1 MRSLLQS
8 VAVTILSL
16 ILGACAT
23 APAMPSAPERQA
35 LAPTGKLRVGLF
47 TGQPVHSVRDP
58 ATGEYRGIAIDLGR
72 EMARRLGVPM
82 EIVPYGKLPEF
93 LGSAP
98 SGQWDIAFGGI
109 VPERRKDFEFGPP
122 YARMELG
129 YLVGGKTAIRTMAG
143 IDEPGVRVA
152 VPQRGAADTYLSKSL
167 RRATLVRT
175 PAVKDAVDLVR
186 KGEVEAMAAV
196 KTFLYPVSDRL
207 AGSRVLDG
215 MIAAED
221 VTIAVVP
228 GNAAGAAFVRRFIED
243 AKASG
248 LVRAAMDK
256 ARVRGLIAVP

>member
-1 MRSLLQS
+1 MRSLLWC
-8 VAVTILSL
+8 VAVTIVSL
-16 ILGACAT
+16 FLGACAT
-23 APAMPSAPERQA
+23 APATPSAPERQA
-35 LAPTGKLRVGLF
+35 LTPTGKLRVGLF

-58 ATGEYRGIAIDLGR
+58 ATGEY
-72 EMARRLGVPM
+72 
-82 EIVPYGKLPEF
+82 
-93 LGSAP
+93 
-98 SGQWDIAFGGI
+98 
-109 VPERRKDFEFGPP
+109 
-122 YARMELG
+122 
-129 YLVGGKTAIRTMAG
+129 LVGGKTSIRTMAEL
-143 IDEPGVRVA
+143 DQPGVRIA

-167 RRATLVRT
+167 RQATLVRT
-175 PAVKDAVDLVR
+175 PAVQDAVDLVR

-221 VTIAVVP
+221 VTIAVAP